1 MVIGSYKS
9 ELITSTLT
17 TFCSKATYPPV
28 AVKDYRL
35 VQTAASEVF
44 KAIPKLESIPS
55 WSGDFEWWNTIR
67 TSLPTL

>member
-1 MVIGSYKS
+1 MVIGTYKS
-9 ELITSTLT
+9 ELITGTLT
-17 TFCSKATYPPV
+17 AFCSKATYPPV
-28 AVKDYRL
+28 ALKDHRL

-44 KAIPKLESIPS
+44 KAIPQPESIPS